1 MPDKHIN
8 FFEFNNT
15 IFSMIREISHKIDL
29 LLQETANSLDLTPL
43 QLKIII
49 ALYSSDRDV
58 SIGNLGKTI
67 GVTGGNISN
76 ICKKLEKKGFVDRIR
91 SEEDERVVN
100 VRLTEQGVAASKD
113 LGEYFYKIREEFP
126 DDAVDVNLE
135 TIVEELRELDILLD
149 KYISRRSIWTINR
162 EKIDLYS
169 IIG

>member
-1 MPDKHIN
+1 MPNKHIN

-29 LLQETANSLDLTPL
+29 LLQETANKLDLTPL

-49 ALYSSDRDV
+49 ALYSSDKDV

-76 ICKKLEKKGFVDRIR
+76 ICKKLEKKGFVNRIR

-100 VRLTEQGVAASKD
+100 VRLTETGIQASKE

-126 DDAVDVNLE
+126 DDGVDVNLE
-135 TIVEELRELDILLD
+135 TIVEELKELDILLD
-149 KYISRRSIWTINR
+149 KYISRRAI
-162 EKIDLYS
+162 
-169 IIG
+169 

>member
-49 ALYSSDRDV
+49 ALYSSDKDV

-100 VRLTEQGVAASKD
+100 VRLTETGIAASKD

-135 TIVEELRELDILLD
+135 IIVEELRELDILLD
-149 KYISRRSIWTINR
+149 KYISRRSI
-162 EKIDLYS
+162 
-169 IIG
+169 

>member
-29 LLQETANSLDLTPL
+29 LLQDTANSLDLTPL

-49 ALYSSDRDV
+49 ALYSANEDV
-58 SIGNLGKTI
+58 SIGNLGKAI

-100 VRLTEQGVAASKD
+100 VRLTDTGIAASKE

-149 KYISRRSIWTINR
+149 KYISRRSI
-162 EKIDLYS
+162 
-169 IIG
+169 

>member
-1 MPDKHIN
+1 MPNKHIN

-29 LLQETANSLDLTPL
+29 LLQETANKLDLTPL

-49 ALYSSDRDV
+49 ALYSSDEDV

-76 ICKKLEKKGFVDRIR
+76 ICKKLEKKGFVNRIR

-100 VRLTEQGVAASKD
+100 VRLTETGIQASKE

-126 DDAVDVNLE
+126 DDGVDVNLE
-135 TIVEELRELDILLD
+135 KIGRASCRE
-149 KYISRRSIWTINR
+149 RV
-162 EKIDLYS
+162 
-169 IIG
+169 